1 MVNDLSLLLKV
12 LAHMQ
17 NRAFVK
23 RSIKSD
29 LSGFENLALDEFKR
43 YLFLSIDLSNNIAM
57 LIIKGVQS

>member
-23 RSIKSD
+23 RSMKSD
-29 LSGFENLALDEFKR
+29 LSGSTLKILLKMSLKDNSS
-43 YLFLSIDLSNNIAM
+43 YMQSQYQTINN
-57 LIIKGVQS
+57 

>member
-29 LSGFENLALDEFKR
+29 LSGSTLRILLKMNLKDSSLYVITIFNHKSSR
-43 YLFLSIDLSNNIAM
+43 C
-57 LIIKGVQS
+57 